1 MTVIAKS
8 KATDWQPSLAIAG
21 RVLLAAIF
29 IISGVSKLGDPAGT
43 ATYIASVGV
52 PAPLAVAWGA
62 ITLELFG
69 GAALIAGYRVRIAAL
84 VLALFSLAAALL
96 FHNDFADQMQSIMF
110 MKNIAIVGG
119 LLQVMAFGAG
129 RFGIDRS

>member
-1 MTVIAKS
+1 MTAIAPS
-8 KATDWQPSLAIAG
+8 AATEWQPRLATGG
-21 RVLLAAIF
+21 RIFLAAIF
-29 IISGVSKLGDPAGT
+29 IISGISKLVDPAGT
-43 ATYIASVGV
+43 AGYIASVGI
-52 PAPLAVAWGA
+52 PAPLAAAWGA
-62 ITLELFG
+62 IAIELVG

-84 VLALFSLAAALL
+84 ALALFTLATALL
-96 FHNDFADQMQSIMF
+96 FHADFADQMQSIMF

>member
-1 MTVIAKS
+1 MTAIEKS
-8 KATDWQPSLAIAG
+8 KATDWQPWLAIAG

-43 ATYIASVGV
+43 AAYIASVGI

-62 ITLELFG
+62 IALELLG

-84 VLALFSLAAALL
+84 ALALFSLAAALL
-96 FHNDFADQMQSIMF
+96 FHIDFADQMQSIMF
-110 MKNIAIVGG
+110 MKNIAIAGG